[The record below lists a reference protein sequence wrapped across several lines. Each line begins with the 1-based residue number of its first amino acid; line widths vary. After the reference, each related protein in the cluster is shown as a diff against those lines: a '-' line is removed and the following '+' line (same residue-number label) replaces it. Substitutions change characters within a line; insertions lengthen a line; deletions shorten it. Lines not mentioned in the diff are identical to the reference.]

1 MAVVADSGAL
11 YALYDASDAHHSSV
25 REVVDNEPG
34 PIIVP
39 TAILAEVDYLLREYL
54 GVSAELDFL
63 DSLSSGAFTLEP
75 FTPDDLLHCRELV
88 AKYRSLD
95 LGLADAAIVAT
106 AERLGIHRLLTLDE
120 RDFRAVRPKSGK
132 PFVLLPADAES

>member
-11 YALYDASDAHHSSV
+11 YALYDASDAHHLSV
-25 REVVDNEPG
+25 RDVVENEPG
-34 PIIVP
+34 AIIVP
-39 TAILAEVDYLLREYL
+39 MAILAEVDYLLREYL

-75 FTPDDLLHCRELV
+75 FTPADLVRCRELV

-95 LGLADAAIVAT
+95 LAGDIPKM
-106 AERLGIHRLLTLDE
+106 AEAWLRWA
-120 RDFRAVRPKSGK
+120 RDNGYRW
-132 PFVLLPADAES
+132 

>member
-11 YALYDASDAHHSSV
+11 YALYDASDAHLLSV
-25 REVVDNEPG
+25 RDVVENEPG
-34 PIIVP
+34 AIIVP
-39 TAILAEVDYLLREYL
+39 IAILAEVDYLHREYL

-75 FTPDDLLHCRELV
+75 FTQADLLRCRELI

-95 LGLADAAIVAT
+95 LGVADAAIVST
-106 AERLGIHRLLTLDE
+106 AERLGIQRLLTLDE